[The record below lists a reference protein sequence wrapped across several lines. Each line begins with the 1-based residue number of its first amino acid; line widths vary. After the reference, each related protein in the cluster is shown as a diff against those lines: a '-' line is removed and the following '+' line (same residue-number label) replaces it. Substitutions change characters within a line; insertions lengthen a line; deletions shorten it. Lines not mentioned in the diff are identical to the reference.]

1 MLPKIYFIR
10 YIEESSLYAK
20 YRLSDI
26 FSFYTSNP
34 SIKDYMIFST
44 PSPCGLFPYCCAT
57 QRERAKTHFGDFNR
71 GEELNN
77 LVLTMK

>member
-1 MLPKIYFIR
+1 
-10 YIEESSLYAK
+10 
-20 YRLSDI
+20 
-26 FSFYTSNP
+26 
-34 SIKDYMIFST
+34 MIFSP

-57 QRERAKTHFGDFNR
+57 QGERAKTHFGDFNR

>member
-1 MLPKIYFIR
+1 
-10 YIEESSLYAK
+10 
-20 YRLSDI
+20 
-26 FSFYTSNP
+26 
-34 SIKDYMIFST
+34 MIFST

-57 QRERAKTHFGDFNR
+57 QGERAKTHFGDFNR